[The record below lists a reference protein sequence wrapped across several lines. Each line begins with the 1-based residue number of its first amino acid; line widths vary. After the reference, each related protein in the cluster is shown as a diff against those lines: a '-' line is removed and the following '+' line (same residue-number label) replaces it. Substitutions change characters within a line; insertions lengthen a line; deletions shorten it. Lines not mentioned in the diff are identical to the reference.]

1 MKKLFLILFLFGSRE
16 GLNAQDHVKDSLLT
30 LLLNTKDETNR
41 VNLSFELSYYF
52 SKNSLPDS
60 AILWATRGLTLA
72 QKINYKKDEND
83 RKLYIANKSWEL
95 GDFSTA
101 IKLTYP
107 IYKHGK
113 SINDTSLIIKVLTG
127 GLFNYFRDFGDY
139 KEALKLGFE
148 IKNILEAK
156 KDSSSFAMV
165 NAAMGD
171 LYYRM
176 GKYDSA
182 NIYIEKS
189 LKLLS
194 KFKSK
199 SGWISWVAGRSTEK
213 MNNDSLAF
221 YYYYES
227 ISQLNENSKDL
238 PAAYNSLS
246 SLYLKK
252 NQLDS
257 AFLYANKALDLSQKK
272 KFNKEKIETFF
283 ILSNIYET
291 TNTKK
296 AYEYYKL
303 AVSTRDILYNQE
315 KQRQILGFKFNEEL
329 LQNEL
334 NLNEIKYR
342 NKIRINV
349 LLGLLLSFFVIMIL
363 IYRNFKNKQKANIV
377 LQEQKAKVES
387 TLSQLKSTQAQL
399 IQSEKMASLG
409 ELTAGIAHEIQNPLN
424 FVNNFSEVSNEL
436 IVEMTE
442 ELDKGDIEEAKAISS
457 DIKQNL
463 EKINQHG
470 KRASDIVKGMLEHS
484 RTSTGQKEAT
494 DINALCNDYLRLAY
508 QGQKAKN
515 KDFNAT
521 METHFDPN
529 LPKVEVIPQDIGR
542 VLLNLMTNAFYAVN
556 ERNKDIERAGSPSGA
571 GGKGGQPQVH
581 DYIPTVSI
589 TTQRTANS
597 QLPTAKD
604 QLLIAI
610 KDNGLG
616 IPETI
621 KDKIFQPFFT
631 TKPTGQGTGLGLSL
645 SYDIVKAHG
654 GELKVETKEGEGSIF
669 IIQLPIN

>member
-1 MKKLFLILFLFGSRE
+1 MKKLFLILFLFGYTV

-30 LLLNTKDETNR
+30 LFLNTKDETTR

-72 QKINYKKDEND
+72 QKINYKKDEID
-83 RKLYIANKSWEL
+83 RKFYIANKSWEL

-113 SINDTSLIIKVLTG
+113 SINDTSLILKVLTG

-189 LKLLS
+189 LKLLGQ
-194 KFKSK
+194 FKSK
-199 SGWISWVAGRSTEK
+199 SGWISWVAGRTTEK

-303 AVSTRDILYNQE
+303 AVSTKDILYNQE

-334 NLNEIKYR
+334 NLNKIKYR

-349 LLGLLLSFFVIMIL
+349 LLGLLLSFFVFMIL

-424 FVNNFSEVSNEL
+424 FVNNFSEVSTEL
-436 IVEMTE
+436 IIDMVDEVNKGNYDEVKTIA
-442 ELDKGDIEEAKAISS
+442 LDVKH
-457 DIKQNL
+457 NL
-463 EKINQHG
+463 EKITNHG
-470 KRASDIVKGMLEHS
+470 QRASSIVKGMLEHS
-484 RTSTGQKEAT
+484 RTTSGQKELT
-494 DINALCNDYLRLAY
+494 DINELCGEYIKLAY
-508 QGQKAKN
+508 HGLRAKDKA
-515 KDFNAT
+515 FNAT
-521 METHFDPN
+521 IETHFDPN
-529 LPKVEVIPQDIGR
+529 LPKVKVIPKIS
-542 VLLNLMTNAFYAVN
+542 V
-556 ERNKDIERAGSPSGA
+556 ESSSISPTMPS
-571 GGKGGQPQVH
+571 
-581 DYIPTVSI
+581 
-589 TTQRTANS
+589 TQ
-597 QLPTAKD
+597 
-604 QLLIAI
+604 
-610 KDNGLG
+610 
-616 IPETI
+616 
-621 KDKIFQPFFT
+621 
-631 TKPTGQGTGLGLSL
+631 
-645 SYDIVKAHG
+645 
-654 GELKVETKEGEGSIF
+654 
-669 IIQLPIN
+669 